1 MTAATTIETAAGAG
15 VAQSERFRK
24 ETPRPHHAPRG
35 RKPRR
40 ARAEGDA
47 GARSTGATTETT
59 DHEPREASASVLTTQ
74 ARGQQGAG
82 VKRAQTT
89 EKALRPEAARPTTT
103 ARAAKRAADETR
115 PGLGREAHEAH
126 RTNATCAL
134 HDGAPTS
141 ARREAAT
148 AAAPRT
154 SRENHGPREG
164 EACVSENVTYVRG
177 A

>member
-59 DHEPREASASVLTTQ
+59 DHEPREASASLLTTQ
-74 ARGQQGAG
+74 ARGQRGRRHEA
-82 VKRAQTT
+82 RTTT
-89 EKALRPEAARPTTT
+89 EEALRPEAARPTTT

-141 ARREAAT
+141 ARRLRPRRRLRRPT
-148 AAAPRT
+148 AKTNRQ
-154 SRENHGPREG
+154 REV